1 MKSYRT
7 LRLGSALAILAL
19 AGGVAAAAQQPATET
34 TLPRKRSAPET
45 TPPRGIFKM
54 MPSERGRM
62 GITLNIRPQPTDS
75 IGALIDAVTPG
86 GPAYKSGIVAGDIV
100 ITFNGR
106 NLVSVA
112 RESRRPTPGLVMIEM
127 ASELK
132 AGDTA
137 RVEYRRGRDRP
148 RRVSVVLEKMTPFME
163 PLEYGDLEPG
173 PDFGPEFFPPD
184 VYVTGDDEPRVFE
197 RSPART
203 FTFFATPISDLELA
217 PMNPALGQ
225 YFGVTEGVL
234 VINVPERSRL
244 NLRPGDV
251 VLSVDGRKV
260 ANPNQLFR
268 ALLSYDPNES
278 IRIEVQR
285 MKRRDTVTGQV
296 NPD

>member
-1 MKSYRT
+1 MI
-7 LRLGSALAILAL
+7 RLGSVLVALAL
-19 AGGVAAAAQQPATET
+19 AGGVAAAAQEPAAE
-34 TLPRKRSAPET
+34 TLPRKRSSVEVA
-45 TPPRGIFKM
+45 PPRGIFKM
-54 MPSERGRM
+54 MPNERGRM

-86 GPAYKSGIVAGDIV
+86 GPAYRSGIVAGDIV
-100 ITFNGR
+100 TTFNGKS
-106 NLVSVA
+106 LVTVA
-112 RESRRPTPGLVMIEM
+112 RETRRPTPGLVMIEM

-148 RRVSVVLEKMTPFME
+148 RRANVVLETMTPFME
-163 PLEYGDLEPG
+163 PLQYGDMEPSQE
-173 PDFGPEFFPPD
+173 FGAEFFPPEM
-184 VYVTGDDEPRVFE
+184 YVTGDDEPRVFE
-197 RSPART
+197 RSPSRT

-234 VINVPERSRL
+234 VINVPARTRL

-251 VLSVDGRKV
+251 VLSVDGRRV
-260 ANPNQLFR
+260 SNPNQLFR

-278 IRIEVQR
+278 IQIEVQR

-296 NPD
+296 GPD

>member
-7 LRLGSALAILAL
+7 IRLGSALLVLAL
-19 AGGVAAAAQQPATET
+19 VGGEAAAAQQPAAE
-34 TLPRKRSAPET
+34 TLPRKRSAIET
-45 TPPRGIFKM
+45 SPPRGIFKM

-86 GPAYKSGIVAGDIV
+86 GPAYRSGIVAGDIV
-100 ITFNGR
+100 TTFNGR
-106 NLVSVA
+106 SLVTVA
-112 RESRRPTPGLVMIEM
+112 RETRRPTPGLVMIEL

-148 RRVSVVLEKMTPFME
+148 RRVDVVLEKMTPFME
-163 PLEYGDLEPG
+163 PMDYTDGMPSQE
-173 PDFGPEFFPPD
+173 FGPEFFPQPD
-184 VYVTGDDEPRVFE
+184 VYITGDDEPRVFE
-197 RSPART
+197 RSPTRT

-234 VINVPERSRL
+234 VINVPVRSRL

-260 ANPNQLFR
+260 TNPNQLFR
-268 ALLSYDPNES
+268 ALLSYDPDE
-278 IRIEVQR
+278 RLQIEVQR

-296 NPD
+296 GPD